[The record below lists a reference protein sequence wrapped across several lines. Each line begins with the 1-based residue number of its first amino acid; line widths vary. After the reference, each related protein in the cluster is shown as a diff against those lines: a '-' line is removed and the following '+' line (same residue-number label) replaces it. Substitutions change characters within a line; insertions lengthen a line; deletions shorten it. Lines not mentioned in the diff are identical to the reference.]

1 MEVNTIL
8 AEIERLPL
16 TERFLV
22 MERTLTSIKNHELT
36 HQIDHEIDDD
46 SAPAFPAVSVNEI
59 SLAKDWLSEEDNRW
73 DSVL

>member
-22 MERTLTSIKNHELT
+22 MERTLTSIKNYELT

-46 SAPAFPAVSVNEI
+46 SAPTFPTVSVNEI